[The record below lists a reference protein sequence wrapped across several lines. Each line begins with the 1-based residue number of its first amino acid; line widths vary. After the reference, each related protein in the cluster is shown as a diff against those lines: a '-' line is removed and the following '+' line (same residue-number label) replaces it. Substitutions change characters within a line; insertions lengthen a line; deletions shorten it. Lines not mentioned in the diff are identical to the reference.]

1 MVYLRYFVKNMA
13 VTKVCGEIC
22 SETLFGLLKE
32 MLYRYLAED
41 SPAEDSPRDEGV
53 FIQWT
58 TSLLCA
64 DLYTHEWFPT
74 QSDLLHMENCRPTN
88 FKNGIIDV
96 AQFDDKD

>member
-41 SPAEDSPRDEGV
+41 SPAEDSLRDEGV
-53 FIQWT
+53 FI
-58 TSLLCA
+58 
-64 DLYTHEWFPT
+64 
-74 QSDLLHMENCRPTN
+74 
-88 FKNGIIDV
+88 
-96 AQFDDKD
+96 